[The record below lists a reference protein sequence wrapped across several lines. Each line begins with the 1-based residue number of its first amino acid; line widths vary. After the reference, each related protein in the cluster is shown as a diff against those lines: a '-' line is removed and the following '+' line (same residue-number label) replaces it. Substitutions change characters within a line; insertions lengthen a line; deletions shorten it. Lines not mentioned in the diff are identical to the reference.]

1 VSVFESFPEQA
12 EAKRL
17 LRAAV
22 ADEGPAHAYLFH
34 GPSGV
39 GKRAAAIA
47 FAGEL
52 IGDRG
57 RVERG
62 AHPDVYLIEPVGDQI
77 RIDDIRELRRDLH
90 MRPFEAD
97 RRVYLLHSAETMNED
112 AADALL
118 KDLEEPPP
126 YAVIVL
132 VADDLG
138 PLPDTI
144 RSRCQLVPFM
154 RLSERAIRTEIDARA
169 PGLSPNEAAS
179 LARLAA
185 GRLDRVTRLLDPE
198 STRRRDTLLQ
208 VARSVYTDPEF
219 EPGAAAQ
226 RLLDG
231 ARERA
236 AEAKVKAE
244 EDLETLDLTARE
256 AEQRVRRAAR
266 GAERDEL
273 LASLE
278 ELASWYRDLVVV
290 AVGAESAVVHA
301 DRLDLLTEDGKTE
314 RLAGA
319 ERAAELTRETWRA
332 FEEFNLSPP
341 LALEALFVK
350 LRRELGAYVPS
361 LT

>member
-1 VSVFESFPEQA
+1 M
-12 EAKRL
+12 L
-17 LRAAV
+17 
-22 ADEGPAHAYLFH
+22 
-34 GPSGV
+34 
-39 GKRAAAIA
+39 
-47 FAGEL
+47 
-52 IGDRG
+52 
-57 RVERG
+57 
-62 AHPDVYLIEPVGDQI
+62 EPLGDQI

-97 RRVYLLHSAETMNED
+97 RRVYLVYGAETMNED

-144 RSRCQLVPFM
+144 RSRCQLVPFT

-198 STRRRDTLLQ
+198 STRRRDTLLE

-244 EDLETLDLTARE
+244 EDLETLDLPTRE

-301 DRLDLLTEDGKTE
+301 DRLDLLTEDGKT
-314 RLAGA
+314 RAARRRRARRGAHARDLAGLRGVQPQPA
-319 ERAAELTRETWRA
+319 ARPRGALRQAPPRAGRHAGSGLAPRSRVA
-332 FEEFNLSPP
+332 HPP
-341 LALEALFVK
+341 GPADTSRTSAPQSAPQQEDRWPQF
-350 LRRELGAYVPS
+350 RR
-361 LT
+361 